1 MIPSGLHVQI
11 DLQTGEKKAKLME
24 ENKKNNRNS
33 LAMTESS
40 KPENIVCNLCIVL
53 KVNHILLVTN

>member
-1 MIPSGLHVQI
+1 MIPPGLQVQI

-24 ENKKNNRNS
+24 DNKKNNTNS
-33 LAMTESS
+33 LAITDSS

-53 KVNHILLVTN
+53 KVNHNLLVTN